1 MALGIVYHS
10 WWKRWRGRYADEAF
24 LPFTDALQLLDHCKK
39 LGAAGLQISVDKW
52 ADDFALQVRRH
63 AETLGLF
70 LEGSVTLPSR
80 EDEVPHFADTLR
92 RAKDAG
98 VTILRTAIGGRRY
111 ELYSRHDEFLEF
123 KKTAISSLQL
133 AAPIAEKANVRLG
146 VENHKDFHAAELA
159 EILRSL
165 SSVAIGACI
174 DTGNNIAL
182 LEEPTSVVEVLAP
195 FAVTCH
201 LKDMAV
207 QPSPDGF
214 FLAEVPLGEGMLD
227 LQSMVDTL
235 KAANPQIR
243 LNLEMITRDP
253 LSIPCLQP
261 SYWPTFPDKLAV
273 ELATALGS
281 VQHYAA
287 PELTVVSKLT
297 LPEALKLEEDNIVS
311 CLKYAKEHLS

>member
-10 WWKRWRGRYADEAF
+10 WWKRWKGRFADEAF
-24 LPFTDALQLLDHCKK
+24 PPFTDTLQLLDHCKK

-52 ADDFALQVRRH
+52 TDDFALQVRRH

-70 LEGSVTLPSR
+70 LEGSVTPPSR

-98 VTILRTAIGGRRY
+98 VTILRSAIGGRRY
-111 ELYSRHDEFLEF
+111 ELYTRHDEFLDF
-123 KKTAISSLQL
+123 KKTAIRSLEL
-133 AAPIAEKANVRLG
+133 TAPVAEKAGVRIG

-159 EILRSL
+159 DILHSL
-165 SSVAIGACI
+165 SSPAIGACI
-174 DTGNNIAL
+174 DNGNNIAL
-182 LEEPTSVVEVLAP
+182 LEEPMSVVEVLAP

-253 LSIPCLQP
+253 LSIPCLTP
-261 SYWPTFPDKLAV
+261 SYWPTFPDKLAT

-287 PELTVVSKLT
+287 PELTVVSKLP
-297 LPEALKLEEDNIVS
+297 LPEALKLEDDNIVS
-311 CLKYAKEHLS
+311 CLKYAKDHLL